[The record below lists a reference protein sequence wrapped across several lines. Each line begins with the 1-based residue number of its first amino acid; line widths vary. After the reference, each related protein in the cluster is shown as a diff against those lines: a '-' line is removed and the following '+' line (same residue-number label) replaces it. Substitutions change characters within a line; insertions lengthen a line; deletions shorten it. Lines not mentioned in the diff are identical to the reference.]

1 MEAIR
6 EPIDR
11 KLIKKELTADKLL
24 RHTNKA
30 DNDIYVVT
38 AHDSPNIMTE
48 IGRLRELSFR
58 TAGGGVGKSIDVD
71 EYDFMEKPYKQLF
84 VWDPKEEQI
93 IGGYRFICGKDV
105 QIENNQPK
113 LATSEVYNFS
123 DTFIKNYLTDT
134 IELAR
139 SFVQPDYQSS
149 KMGTKSLFAL
159 DNLWD
164 GLGALMTIEKNK
176 FFFGKVTFYSQFD
189 AVARD
194 LILGFIRKHFED
206 KEQLVYPKD
215 PFEIQFSKEE
225 ILQKF
230 NQTDFKED
238 YKVLNT
244 EVRALGVNIPP
255 LVNAY
260 MGLSSESKYF
270 GSTSFP
276 EFGNVIEFGLLIPTD
291 TIHEEKKKRHIESF
305 LKEIENNI

>member
-1 MEAIR
+1 MEAIK
-6 EPIDR
+6 EPVD
-11 KLIKKELTADKLL
+11 KELIKRELTADKFL

-30 DNDIYVVT
+30 GNEIYVVT

-58 TAGGGVGKSIDVD
+58 TAGGGTGKSIDVD
-71 EYDFMEKPYKQLF
+71 EYDFMENPYKQLF

-93 IGGYRFICGKDV
+93 IGGYRFINGKDV
-105 QIENNQPK
+105 QIENGQPK

-123 DTFIKNYLTDT
+123 EEFIDNYLTDT

-149 KMGTKSLFAL
+149 KMGSKSLFAL

-164 GLGALMTIEKNK
+164 GLGAIMVKEGNK
-176 FFFGKVTFYSQFD
+176 YFFGKVTIYPQFD

-206 KEQLVYPKD
+206 KEKLVSPKD
-215 PFEIQFSKEE
+215 PFQIQFSREE
-225 ILQKF
+225 ILKKF
-230 NQTDFKED
+230 TQEDFKED
-238 YKVLNT
+238 YKLLNT

-260 MGLSSESKYF
+260 MGLSDENKYF
-270 GSTSFP
+270 GGAVFP
-276 EFGNVIEFGLLIPTD
+276 EFGNVIEFGLLVPTD
-291 TIHEEKKKRHIESF
+291 KIHEEKKKRHIESF
-305 LKEIENNI
+305 FKETEKNI